1 MPRPA
6 HLVFRR
12 SALVAALLA
21 AFADPALAAA
31 GRVDFTAG
39 AVTVSGADG
48 RERPLAKGAELDNG
62 DTVRTGQGRA
72 QIRFT
77 DGAYVSL
84 QPNSEFSIKDYR
96 YEGKTDG
103 SETGFFALAKG
114 AMRTVTGFI
123 GRINRN
129 RYRIT
134 TPTATV
140 GIRGTGGVIQVQDDG
155 STLVVGT
162 SGIWSLSNPAG
173 SIDVPAGVSAVAPS
187 EPTQPPQQS
196 SEAPSAPPAPLPE
209 GTEYTAGDEQTGEGT
224 PLVVEEALPAAP
236 AFTPLVS
243 GSGYAVR
250 IAHSQYV
257 PTIDESQNATLTFD
271 AAGQMTAAVL
281 GFPLFQLEAGG
292 SHADFGSDGILAWG
306 RWIGSVTLRTDNT
319 DLVNLPGNQGLHY
332 VAGMPAATLPT
343 TGLATY
349 TLLGATKPT
358 YVQPGATVAPGIF
371 TGSLGVDFGQATVKT
386 IGWNVSMPDRNYA
399 INDTTMPVSGSSF
412 SQSGIGVAGCSSSC
426 SAFVTGFFS
435 GATGE
440 RAGAGYHIDDS
451 ANQVLGAAAF
461 KSP

>member
-1 MPRPA
+1 M
-6 HLVFRR
+6 
-12 SALVAALLA
+12 LLSLISA
-21 AFADPALAAA
+21 AFAGEAGAAA
-31 GRVDFTAG
+31 GRVDFAAG
-39 AVTVSGADG
+39 SVTVAGADG

-62 DTVRTGQGRA
+62 DTVRTAQGRA

-96 YEGKTDG
+96 YEGRTDG

-196 SEAPSAPPAPLPE
+196 SEAPSAPPAPLPPE
-209 GTEYTAGDEQTGEGT
+209 ATEYAAGEEQTGEGT
-224 PLVVEEALPAAP
+224 PLVVENALPAAP

-243 GSGYAVR
+243 GSGYAAR
-250 IAHSQYV
+250 IAHSQYG
-257 PTIDESQNATLTFD
+257 PTISASQNATLTFN

-306 RWIGSVTLRTDNT
+306 RWTGAVTLRTDGT
-319 DLVNLPGNQGLHY
+319 DLVNLSGNQGLHY
-332 VAGMPAATLPT
+332 VVGLPT
-343 TGLATY
+343 ARLPTLGTATY

-358 YVQPGATVAPGIF
+358 YVDGTTAPGIF
-371 TGSLGVDFGQATVKT
+371 SGSLGVDFGQATVKT

-399 INDTTMPVSGSSF
+399 ISDTTMSLSGSSF

-435 GATGE
+435 GAAGE